1 MYKQIWNRSVL
12 VMKKTKIVCTIGPAS
27 ESVDMLVNLINAGM
41 NVCRLNFSHGDYEE
55 HGARIKNIREA
66 VKITGKRV
74 AILLDTKGPEIR
86 TNDMGNGAITMK
98 IGDSVRI
105 SMTEVLGTNEKF
117 SITYPELINDVNVGS
132 HILLD
137 DGLIDLEVTDIDRDA
152 NEIVTVVKNEGVL
165 KNKKGVNVPG
175 VSVNLPGITEK
186 DANDI
191 RFGIGQGIDFIA
203 ASFVRRASDV
213 LEITKILEE
222 ENATHIQ
229 IIPKIENQ
237 EGIDNIDEILKV
249 SDGLMVARGDMGVE
263 IPTEDVPVVQKAL
276 IKKCN
281 ALGKPVITA
290 TQMLD
295 SMQRNPRPTRAE
307 ANDVANAIYDGTD
320 AVMLSGETAAGD
332 YPLEAVQTMARIA
345 VRTEETLVN
354 QDSFALKLYSKT
366 DMTEAIGQSVG
377 HTARNLGIQTIVAAT
392 ESGHTARMIS
402 KYRPKAHIVAI
413 TFSEQKARSLS
424 LSWGVY
430 ATVADKPSSTDE
442 MFNLASKVSQE
453 EGYASEGDLIIITA
467 GVPVGEKGTTNLMK
481 IQMIGSK
488 LVQGQGVGEEAI
500 IAKAVVAGTAEE
512 AVAKVTEGAIL
523 VTKTTDKEYM
533 PAIEKASALVVEEG
547 GLTSHAAVVA
557 IAQNIPVIVGAA
569 DATSLIN
576 NDEVITVDPR
586 RGIVYR
592 GATTA
597 I

>member
-1 MYKQIWNRSVL
+1 
-12 VMKKTKIVCTIGPAS
+12 MKKTKIVCTIGPAS

-86 TNDMGNGAITMK
+86 TNDMENGAITMK

-229 IIPKIENQ
+229 FIPKIENQ

-512 AVAKVTEGAIL
+512 AVAKATEGAIL

>member
-1 MYKQIWNRSVL
+1 
-12 VMKKTKIVCTIGPAS
+12 MKKTKIVCTIGPAS

-86 TNDMGNGAITMK
+86 TNDMENGAITMK

-320 AVMLSGETAAGD
+320 AVMLSGETAAGN

-430 ATVADKPSSTDE
+430 ATVTDKPSSTDE

-512 AVAKVTEGAIL
+512 AVAKATEGAIL

>member
-1 MYKQIWNRSVL
+1 
-12 VMKKTKIVCTIGPAS
+12 MKKTKIVCTIGPAS

-86 TNDMGNGAITMK
+86 TNDMENGAITMK

-213 LEITKILEE
+213 LDITKILEE

-512 AVAKVTEGAIL
+512 AVAKATEGAIL

>member
-1 MYKQIWNRSVL
+1 
-12 VMKKTKIVCTIGPAS
+12 MKKTKIVCTIGPAS

-86 TNDMGNGAITMK
+86 TNDMENGAITMK

-512 AVAKVTEGAIL
+512 AVAKATEGAIL

-533 PAIEKASALVVEEG
+533 PVIEKASALVVEEG

>member
-1 MYKQIWNRSVL
+1 
-12 VMKKTKIVCTIGPAS
+12 MKKTKIVCTIGPAS

-86 TNDMGNGAITMK
+86 TNDMENGAITMK

-213 LEITKILEE
+213 LKITKILEE

-512 AVAKVTEGAIL
+512 AVAKATEGAIL

>member
-1 MYKQIWNRSVL
+1 
-12 VMKKTKIVCTIGPAS
+12 MKKTKIVCTIGPAS

-86 TNDMGNGAITMK
+86 TNDMENGAITMK

-229 IIPKIENQ
+229 SIPKIENQ

-512 AVAKVTEGAIL
+512 AVAKATEGANL

>member
-1 MYKQIWNRSVL
+1 
-12 VMKKTKIVCTIGPAS
+12 MKKTKIVCTIGPAS

-86 TNDMGNGAITMK
+86 TNDLENGAITMK

-512 AVAKVTEGAIL
+512 AVAKATEGAIL

-576 NDEVITVDPR
+576 NDEVITVDP
-586 RGIVYR
+586 
-592 GATTA
+592 
-597 I
+597 

>member
-1 MYKQIWNRSVL
+1 
-12 VMKKTKIVCTIGPAS
+12 MKKTKIVCTIGPAS

-86 TNDMGNGAITMK
+86 TNDMENGAITMK

-165 KNKKGVNVPG
+165 KNKKGVNVLG

-512 AVAKVTEGAIL
+512 AVAKATEGAIL

>member
-1 MYKQIWNRSVL
+1 
-12 VMKKTKIVCTIGPAS
+12 MKKTKIVSTIGPAS

-86 TNDMGNGAITMK
+86 TNDMENGAITMK

-512 AVAKVTEGAIL
+512 AVAKATEGAIL